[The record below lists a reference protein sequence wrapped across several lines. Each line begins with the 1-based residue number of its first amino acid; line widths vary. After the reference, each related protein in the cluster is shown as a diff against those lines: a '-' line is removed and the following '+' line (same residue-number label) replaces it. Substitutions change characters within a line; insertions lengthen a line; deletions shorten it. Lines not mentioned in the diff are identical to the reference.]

1 MQTIVLADDNRIAL
15 SYHQAE
21 ILLITGSL
29 DDCVNVLRT
38 KPEYI
43 LSIGTRN
50 VHRIT
55 LQECENQGLDPV
67 VHLHLKAERHHYLV
81 DGGGPAES
89 YGELCIYE
97 EQIRDMCKENGW
109 TLLID
114 DELQDYINQRE
125 EV

>member
-1 MQTIVLADDNRIAL
+1 MHTIVLADDNRIAL
-15 SYHQAE
+15 SYNQAE
-21 ILLITGSL
+21 ILPITGTL

-38 KPEYI
+38 NPEYI

-50 VHRIT
+50 VHRNT
-55 LQECENQGLDPV
+55 LQECEDQGLDPV

-81 DGGGPAES
+81 TTGPAES

-109 TLLID
+109 ILLID
-114 DELQDYINQRE
+114 DELQEYINQRE
-125 EV
+125 EI